1 MTRSDGDEWNEMDV
15 SVLGEAWRLQKMCH
29 YKRTMENVL
38 QKILAQSDWNDL
50 RTSVKHLKAQ

>member
-1 MTRSDGDEWNEMDV
+1 MVMNEMDV
-15 SVLGEAWRLQKMCH
+15 SVLGEAWRLQNMCH

-50 RTSVKHLKAQ
+50 RSVKHLKAQ